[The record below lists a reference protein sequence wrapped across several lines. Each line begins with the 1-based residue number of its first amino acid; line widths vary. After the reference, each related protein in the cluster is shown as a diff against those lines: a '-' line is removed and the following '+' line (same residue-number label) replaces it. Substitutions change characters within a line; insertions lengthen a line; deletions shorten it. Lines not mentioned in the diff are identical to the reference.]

1 MVFEI
6 QNAGCG
12 IRPLDILSGLQEV
25 PPLAMRHGRVGDALE
40 GVKLVDKAAVEAD
53 RAFTESRSG
62 ARALEVEIKAIQLF
76 PHLAG
81 YLLAHGAGIFTC
93 ERHRR

>member
-1 MVFEI
+1 
-6 QNAGCG
+6 
-12 IRPLDILSGLQEV
+12 
-25 PPLAMRHGRVGDALE
+25 MRHGRVGDALE

-53 RAFTESRSG
+53 RAFAEGCTG

-81 YLLAHGAGIFTC
+81 YLLAHGACIFTS
-93 ERHRR
+93 ERHGR